1 MKYLTFTDRGQALAE
16 RLSQALGGQV
26 SRFTPG
32 FSMDDWTATGFQ
44 RRENLV
50 FIGAVGIAVRAIAP
64 HVRSKVTDPAVVAV
78 DESGTF
84 AVPVLSGHLGGAN
97 DLARRIAAVCGAVP
111 VVTTA
116 TDCRGVFAVDEW
128 TKRQNCTILNPE
140 RIKLVSGKLLS
151 GKTVACRSDFPIQG
165 APPQGVELVR
175 EGPCDIRL
183 SLMAEEDQDSLRAV
197 PQIGVLGV
205 GCKKGIAPEQIEGL
219 FQTLLRRTG
228 IAPQAI
234 VKVCS
239 LDLKA
244 REPGLLAFC
253 AAHGWDLETFSAYA
267 LGQVEGEFSSSAFVE
282 KTVGVDNVCERAA
295 VLGSGGKL
303 LCKKIAEAGVTMALA
318 TQVYTPD
325 WRWRDA

>member
-32 FSMDDWTATGFQ
+32 FSMEDWTVEGF
-44 RRENLV
+44 RNREDLV

-78 DESGTF
+78 DESGNF

-128 TKRQNCTILNPE
+128 TKRQNCVILNPE

-151 GKTVACRSDFPIQG
+151 GKTITCRSDFPIQG
-165 APPQGVELVR
+165 EPPQGVALVT
-175 EGPCDIRL
+175 EGPWDIRL
-183 SLMAEEDQDSLRAV
+183 SLTPEGETAALQAV
-197 PQIGVLGV
+197 PRIGVLGV
-205 GCKKGIAPEQIEGL
+205 GCRKETPQERMEAL
-219 FQTLLRRTG
+219 FQTLLSSTG
-228 IAPQAI
+228 ISPQAI
-234 VKVCS
+234 AKVCS

-244 REPGLLAFC
+244 REPGLLDFC
-253 AAHGWDLETFSAYA
+253 AAHSWPLETFSAQQLNQA
-267 LGQVEGEFSSSAFVE
+267 QGEFSSSTFVE
-282 KTVGVDNVCERAA
+282 QTVGVDNVCERAA

-303 LCKKIAEAGVTMALA
+303 FCKKMAQDGVTMALA
-318 TQVYTPD
+318 LSDYTPN
-325 WRWRDA
+325 WRWRDE

>member
-16 RLSQALGGQV
+16 RLSRALGGQV

-32 FSMDDWTATGFQ
+32 FSMEGWTADGFQ
-44 RRENLV
+44 RHEDLI

-97 DLARRIAAVCGAVP
+97 DLARRIAAVCGAIP

-151 GKTVACRSDFPIQG
+151 GKTVTCRSDFSIRG
-165 APPQGVELVR
+165 ELPQGVELVR

-183 SLMAEEDQDSLRAV
+183 SLMPEEDQDSLRAV
-197 PQIGVLGV
+197 PKIGALGV
-205 GCKKGIAPEQIEGL
+205 GCKKGTAPEQIEGL
-219 FQTLLRRTG
+219 FETLLRRTG
-228 IAPQAI
+228 IVPQAI

-253 AAHGWDLETFSAYA
+253 TAHGWALETFSAYD
-267 LGQVEGEFSSSAFVE
+267 LNQVEGMFSGSAFVE

-303 LCKKIAEAGVTMALA
+303 LCKKLADDGVTMALA
-318 TQVYTPD
+318 VQAYTPD

>member
-1 MKYLTFTDRGQALAE
+1 MKYLTFTDRGQALAQ
-16 RLSQALGGQV
+16 RLSQSLGGQV

-32 FSMDDWTATGFQ
+32 FSMEDWTADGFQ
-44 RRENLV
+44 RREALV
-50 FIGAVGIAVRAIAP
+50 FVGAVGIAVRAIAP

-97 DLARRIAAVCGAVP
+97 DLARRIAAVCGAIP

-116 TDCRGVFAVDEW
+116 TDRRGVFAVDEW

-151 GKTVACRSDFPIQG
+151 GKTVTCRSDFPIQG
-165 APPQGVELVR
+165 VPPRGVELVR

-183 SLMAEEDQDSLRAV
+183 SLRPEENLDSLRAV

-205 GCKKGIAPEQIEGL
+205 GCKKGTAPEQIEGL
-219 FQTLLRRTG
+219 FQTLLHRTG
-228 IAPQAI
+228 IVPQAI

-253 AAHGWDLETFSAYA
+253 AAHGWELETFSAYA
-267 LGQVEGEFSSSAFVE
+267 LGQVEGVFSSSAFVE

-303 LCKKIAEAGVTMALA
+303 LCKKLAEDGVTLALA
-318 TQVYTPD
+318 ISDYTPN

>member
-26 SRFTPG
+26 NRFTPG
-32 FSMDDWTATGFQ
+32 FSMENWTAEGFQ
-44 RRENLV
+44 NREDLV

-97 DLARRIAAVCGAVP
+97 DLARHIAAVCGAIP

-128 TKRQNCTILNPE
+128 TKRQNCTIMNPE
-140 RIKLVSGKLLS
+140 RIKVVSGKLLA
-151 GKTVACRSDFPIQG
+151 GQTLVCCSDFPVEG
-165 APPQGVELVR
+165 ELPKGVKLAQD
-175 EGPCDIRL
+175 GPCDIRL
-183 SLMAEEDQDSLRAV
+183 SMIPGEKADALWAV
-197 PQIGVLGV
+197 PRIGVLGV
-205 GCKKGIAPEQIEGL
+205 GCRKGTTQAQIEGL
-219 FQTLLRRTG
+219 FQTLLEASG
-228 IAPQAI
+228 VPPQAI

-253 AAHGWDLETFSAYA
+253 AAHNWPLETFSA
-267 LGQVEGEFSSSAFVE
+267 LELNQVQGEFSRSAFVE
-282 KTVGVDNVCERAA
+282 QTVGVDNVCERSA

-303 LCKKIAEAGVTMALA
+303 LCKKIVGNGVTMALA
-318 TQVYTPD
+318 LTDYTPN
-325 WRWRDA
+325 WRWRDE

>member
-1 MKYLTFTDRGQALAE
+1 MKYLTFTDRGQTLAE

-32 FSMDDWTATGFQ
+32 FSMENWTAEGFQ
-44 RRENLV
+44 NREDLV

-97 DLARRIAAVCGAVP
+97 DLARHIAAVCGAIP

-128 TKRQNCTILNPE
+128 TKRQNCTIMNPE
-140 RIKLVSGKLLS
+140 RIKVVSGKLLA
-151 GKTVACRSDFPIQG
+151 GQTLVCCSDFPVEG
-165 APPQGVELVR
+165 EPPKGVKLAQN
-175 EGPCDIRL
+175 GPCDIRL
-183 SLMAEEDQDSLRAV
+183 SMTPGEKADALWAV
-197 PQIGVLGV
+197 PRIGVLGV
-205 GCKKGIAPEQIEGL
+205 GCRKGTPQERIEAL
-219 FQTLLRRTG
+219 FQALLSSTG
-228 IAPQAI
+228 IPTQAI
-234 VKVCS
+234 IKVCS

-244 REPGLLAFC
+244 QEPGLLAFC
-253 AAHGWDLETFSAYA
+253 AAHGWPLETFSAQE
-267 LGQVEGEFSSSAFVE
+267 LNQVQGEFSGSAFVE
-282 KTVGVDNVCERAA
+282 QTVGVDNVCERSA

-303 LCKKIAEAGVTMALA
+303 LCKKIAGNGVTMALA
-318 TQVYTPD
+318 LTDYTPN
-325 WRWRDA
+325 WRWRDE

>member
-1 MKYLTFTDRGQALAE
+1 MKYLTFTDRGQALAQ

-32 FSMDDWTATGFQ
+32 FSMEDWTATGFQ
-44 RRENLV
+44 RREDLV
-50 FIGAVGIAVRAIAP
+50 FVGAVGIAVRAIAP
-64 HVRSKVTDPAVVAV
+64 HVRSKATDPAVVAV

-84 AVPVLSGHLGGAN
+84 AVPLLSGHLGGAN
-97 DLARRIAAVCGAVP
+97 DLARRIAAVCGAIP

-116 TDCRGVFAVDEW
+116 TDLRGVFAVDEW

-151 GKTVACRSDFPIQG
+151 GKTVTCRSDFPIRG
-165 APPQGVELVR
+165 VPPQGVELVR

-183 SLMAEEDQDSLRAV
+183 SLTLEGDRDCLMAV

-205 GCKKGIAPEQIEGL
+205 GCKKGTTPEQIEGL
-219 FQTLLRRTG
+219 FQTLLHRTG
-228 IAPQAI
+228 IVPQA
-234 VKVCS
+234 VVRVCS

-253 AAHGWDLETFSAYA
+253 TAHGWTLETFSAYE
-267 LGQVEGEFSSSAFVE
+267 LNQVEGVFSSSSFV
-282 KTVGVDNVCERAA
+282 KQTVGVDNVCERAA
-295 VLGSGGKL
+295 VRGSGGKL
-303 LCKKIAEAGVTMALA
+303 LCKKIAEDGVTMALA

-325 WRWRDA
+325 WRWQDG

>member
-16 RLSQALGGQV
+16 RLSQSLGGQV

-32 FSMDDWTATGFQ
+32 FSMEDWTADGFQ
-44 RRENLV
+44 RREDLV

-97 DLARRIAAVCGAVP
+97 DLARRIAAVCGAIP

-151 GKTVACRSDFPIQG
+151 GKTVTCRSDFPLRG
-165 APPQGVELVR
+165 EPPQGVELVR

-183 SLMAEEDQDSLRAV
+183 SLRPEENLDSLRAV

-205 GCKKGIAPEQIEGL
+205 GCKKGTAPEQIEGL
-219 FQTLLRRTG
+219 FQTLLHRTG
-228 IAPQAI
+228 IVPQAI

-253 AAHGWDLETFSAYA
+253 AAHGWELETFSAYA
-267 LGQVEGEFSSSAFVE
+267 LGQVEGEFSGSAFVE

-303 LCKKIAEAGVTMALA
+303 LCKKLAEDGVTLALA
-318 TQVYTPD
+318 VSDYTPN

>member
-16 RLSQALGGQV
+16 RLSQVLGGQV

-32 FSMDDWTATGFQ
+32 FSMDDWTAAGFEN
-44 RRENLV
+44 REDLI

-97 DLARRIAAVCGAVP
+97 DLARRIAAVCGAIP

-116 TDCRGVFAVDEW
+116 TDRRGIFAVDEW

-151 GKTVACRSDFPIQG
+151 GKTVTCRSDFPIQG
-165 APPQGVELVR
+165 EPPQGVELVR
-175 EGPCDIRL
+175 EGSCDICL
-183 SLMAEEDQDSLRAV
+183 SLTPEGNETLWAV
-197 PQIGVLGV
+197 PRIGVLGI
-205 GCKKGIAPEQIEGL
+205 GCKKGAPQEKIETL
-219 FQTLLRRTG
+219 FHTLLDHTG

-234 VKVCS
+234 GKVCS

-253 AAHGWDLETFSAYA
+253 AAHGWELETFSAYA
-267 LGQVEGEFSSSAFVE
+267 LGQVEGKFSGSAFVE
-282 KTVGVDNVCERAA
+282 QTVGVDNVCERSA
-295 VLGSGGKL
+295 VLGSRGKL
-303 LCKKIAEAGVTMALA
+303 LCKKLAEDGVTMALA
-318 TQVYTPD
+318 AQVYTPD
-325 WRWRDA
+325 WRWRDE

>member
-26 SRFTPG
+26 SRCG
-32 FSMDDWTATGFQ
+32 GDFSMEDWTIAGF
-44 RRENLV
+44 ENQEDLI

-97 DLARRIAAVCGAVP
+97 DLARRIAAVCGAIP

-116 TDCRGVFAVDEW
+116 TDRRGIFAVDEW

-151 GKTVACRSDFPIQG
+151 GKTVTCRSDFPIRG
-165 APPQGVELVR
+165 ELPQGVELVR
-175 EGPCDIRL
+175 EGSCDICL
-183 SLMAEEDQDSLRAV
+183 SLTPEGNETLWAV
-197 PQIGVLGV
+197 PRIGVLGI
-205 GCKKGIAPEQIEGL
+205 GCKKATTPEQIEGL
-219 FQTLLRRTG
+219 FHTLLDRTG

-253 AAHGWDLETFSAYA
+253 AAHGWDLETFSAQQ
-267 LGQVEGEFSSSAFVE
+267 LNQVEGAFSSSAFVAQ
-282 KTVGVDNVCERAA
+282 TVGVDNVCERAA

-303 LCKKIAEAGVTMALA
+303 LCQKLAEDGVTMALA
-318 TQVYTPD
+318 VSDYTPN
-325 WRWRDA
+325 WRWRYG

>member
-32 FSMDDWTATGFQ
+32 FSMENWTAEGF
-44 RRENLV
+44 RNREDLV

-97 DLARRIAAVCGAVP
+97 DLARHIAAVCGAIP

-128 TKRQNCTILNPE
+128 TKRQNCTIMNPE
-140 RIKLVSGKLLS
+140 RIKVVSGKLLA
-151 GKTVACRSDFPIQG
+151 GQTLVCCSDFPVEG
-165 APPQGVELVR
+165 ELPKGVKLAQD
-175 EGPCDIRL
+175 GPCDIRL
-183 SLMAEEDQDSLRAV
+183 SMTPGKEEEALWALPR
-197 PQIGVLGV
+197 IGVLGV
-205 GCKKGIAPEQIEGL
+205 GCRKGTTQAQIEGL
-219 FQTLLRRTG
+219 FQTLLEASG
-228 IAPQAI
+228 VPPQAI

-253 AAHGWDLETFSAYA
+253 AAHNWSLETFSA
-267 LGQVEGEFSSSAFVE
+267 LELNQVQGEFSGSAFVE
-282 KTVGVDNVCERAA
+282 QTVGVDNVCERSA

-303 LCKKIAEAGVTMALA
+303 LCKKIAGNGVTMALA
-318 TQVYTPD
+318 LTDYTPN
-325 WRWRDA
+325 WRWRDE